1 MICKGP
7 AIFTHAIIQAYINP
21 LDQTGGL
28 SINYL
33 ELHDLVLAIGYLLIY
48 YLFTKHKLEKKEKI
62 ILIFTIVIMIL
73 GMKRVSV
80 LGLIFVLIFYFILKK
95 VPSEKQF
102 KVCFILGVT
111 IFVLSYLFIYVLSDG
126 NIFYDVISDL
136 GINVMGRNYYYQ
148 AIMKYA
154 TFSPGFIG
162 IGRNVV
168 TKILN
173 SELSY
178 LNVGGVHSDII
189 KMYVENGFILFGLW
203 LWYQLIFMLKFYKKE
218 YGDNFAILYFG
229 FLIYFCY
236 LCIVKK

>member
-1 MICKGP
+1 
-7 AIFTHAIIQAYINP
+7 
-21 LDQTGGL
+21 
-28 SINYL
+28 
-33 ELHDLVLAIGYLLIY
+33 
-48 YLFTKHKLEKKEKI
+48 
-62 ILIFTIVIMIL
+62 
-73 GMKRVSV
+73 
-80 LGLIFVLIFYFILKK
+80 
-95 VPSEKQF
+95 
-102 KVCFILGVT
+102 
-111 IFVLSYLFIYVLSDG
+111 
-126 NIFYDVISDL
+126 
-136 GINVMGRNYYYQ
+136 MGRNYYYQ

-218 YGDNFAILYFG
+218 YGDNVAILYFG
-229 FLIYFCY
+229 FLIYLFTLY
-236 LCIVKK
+236 LTDNVEVYFICQILVTMLPITYALKQKGNTYCDFERTN